1 MVSLRALAAVA
12 LAAGIAGGMLALG
25 AEPLLRPPPGLPA
38 PPAPP
43 PLNLSGNIT
52 LEELVEAA
60 YQRVAP
66 SVIHITTTVVRS
78 TLFGPSESTGQG
90 SGVVINATGLLLTNY
105 HVVQGASRIE
115 VNLTSGRR
123 AGAQVVGSDPERD
136 IAVLRV
142 VARPEELPAAP
153 LGNSSDLRVGQSVM
167 AIGNPF
173 GLDRTVTL
181 GIVSALNRSLDA
193 EDGTVLNGLI
203 QTDAS
208 INPGNSGG
216 PLVNLRGEVVG
227 INTAIL
233 SPSGGNIGIG
243 FAIPVDEA
251 RRVADSIQERAR
263 EAGPPRAW
271 LGVSGT
277 TVDAALVRLLRLP
290 VAQGVLLIE
299 VVPGSPADRAGLRG
313 GDTTLI
319 LNNRVLLVGGD
330 ILLEADGKPL
340 KSMDDLAALIGS
352 KRPGEEMALTFLRD
366 SDRRTV
372 AVTLGTRPA

>member
-193 EDGTVLNGLI
+193 
-203 QTDAS
+203 
-208 INPGNSGG
+208 
-216 PLVNLRGEVVG
+216 
-227 INTAIL
+227 
-233 SPSGGNIGIG
+233 
-243 FAIPVDEA
+243 
-251 RRVADSIQERAR
+251 
-263 EAGPPRAW
+263 
-271 LGVSGT
+271 
-277 TVDAALVRLLRLP
+277 
-290 VAQGVLLIE
+290 
-299 VVPGSPADRAGLRG
+299 
-313 GDTTLI
+313 
-319 LNNRVLLVGGD
+319 
-330 ILLEADGKPL
+330 
-340 KSMDDLAALIGS
+340 
-352 KRPGEEMALTFLRD
+352 
-366 SDRRTV
+366 
-372 AVTLGTRPA
+372 